1 MILQGGEISVDLLS
15 KYKDNIVFLPFKS
28 ELKLLYLRY
37 EDKYIRLLYNTA
49 DEAVYMSYSK
59 AFVYRT
65 IDTPKNI
72 IGSITIILDRHLFGE
87 RYDKKSYIEGEILAK
102 EHPMYIEN
110 VTNTFFETNEYII
123 HLYHYPNEYI
133 NIIKKTNEEFLAIV
147 GDEIDA
153 STQLIYGIKKIISY
167 FNSCRNI
174 YSLHCS
180 AVKKDGKAFVF
191 LAGSY
196 SGKTTLFL
204 NLIHNGY
211 EPIND
216 DIAFWEYHDNNIY
229 IKGIPIL
236 FSKRKDK
243 NGLIMSDGYLRAER
257 DENQKDI
264 YSNNVFCE
272 SIVDTVFIPEYGH
285 VSSAI
290 ADFKSINI
298 KKLLRACSI
307 HSDLVADERF
317 VQSINGLLTC
327 SFRKLEMSNDYND
340 IIRCIM
346 EAT

>member
-1 MILQGGEISVDLLS
+1 MNVVLEQAVYKYLRPTDKPVLLT
-15 KYKDNIVFLPFKS
+15 NIARRFEPENPSYLIQS
-28 ELKLLYLRY
+28 WLRSRNTIELKWMRILRFFG
-37 EDKYIRLLYNTA
+37 I
-49 DEAVYMSYSK
+49 MFF
-59 AFVYRT
+59 AFPQLMTFLT
-65 IDTPKNI
+65 IFTIIFFLKNNI
-72 IGSITIILDRHLFGE
+72 I
-87 RYDKKSYIEGEILAK
+87 
-102 EHPMYIEN
+102 
-110 VTNTFFETNEYII
+110 
-123 HLYHYPNEYI
+123 
-133 NIIKKTNEEFLAIV
+133 
-147 GDEIDA
+147 A
-153 STQLIYGIKKIISY
+153 SCFSLLKLIYGIKKIISY

-340 IIRCIM
+340 IIKCII